1 MRYADLHLHTIHSD
15 GIRSPLEVVERVAEA
30 KLGIFAISD
39 HDNIAAYHEVREAAR
54 ERDLTIV
61 SAAELS
67 ALLDGVDIHILAYG
81 FDPDDRAIEARL
93 AAFRETRAQRGDRM
107 VEKLVTIGIPIRKE
121 QVARIAGEGAV
132 GRPHVA
138 RALIESGIVTTVQE
152 AFDLYLR
159 PGCPGYV
166 DKERFSVEEA
176 VALVHAAGG
185 LTSIAHPS
193 LYPDHRHI
201 LPRLLDMGIDGI
213 EVFHPDLSD
222 DDRFH
227 YQRIAKER
235 GLIVS
240 GGSDDHGYEGRKTIG
255 AVRVPE
261 TAIAPIVER
270 AR

>member
-1 MRYADLHLHTIHSD
+1 MRYADLHLHTFHSD
-15 GIRSPLEVVERVAEA
+15 GIRSPLEVVERVVAA
-30 KLGIFAISD
+30 KLGILAISD
-39 HDNIAAYHEVREAAR
+39 HDNIAAYHEARDAAR
-54 ERDLTIV
+54 AHDLTFV
-61 SAAELS
+61 PAAELS

-107 VEKLVTIGIPIRKE
+107 VEKLVALGIPIRKE

-138 RALIESGIVTTVQE
+138 RALIESGVVTTVQE
-152 AFDLYLR
+152 AFDLFLR

-176 VALVHAAGG
+176 VALVRAAGG
-185 LTSIAHPS
+185 VTSIAHPS
-193 LYPDHRHI
+193 LYPDHRRM
-201 LPRLLDMGIDGI
+201 LPRILDMGVDGI
-213 EVFHPDLSD
+213 EVFHPDVND

-227 YQRIAKER
+227 YQRLAKER

-255 AVRVPE
+255 SVRVPE
-261 TAIAPIVER
+261 KAIVPIVER